1 LEVSKNQVN
10 TPADCINSNPMS
22 LLDTEDKIQQMQT
35 RAWSRDEDDDVEE
48 KQIVRTLRRQL
59 LA

>member
-1 LEVSKNQVN
+1 
-10 TPADCINSNPMS
+10 MS

-35 RAWSRDEDDDVEE
+35 WAWSRDEDDDVEE

>member
-1 LEVSKNQVN
+1 
-10 TPADCINSNPMS
+10 MS

-48 KQIVRTLRRQL
+48 KQIIHTLRQL